1 MSSFVRWRE
10 LLLAVKNK
18 SLLLQLEILATEFQP
33 EKNQYNR
40 DNQDNQDNH
49 DDHDDQDNQDNHVRL
64 AHL

>member
-1 MSSFVRWRE
+1 MSSFLRWSE
-10 LLLAVKNK
+10 LLLAVENK

-33 EKNQYNR
+33 EKNQDNR

-49 DDHDDQDNQDNHVRL
+49 DDHDDQDNQDNQLRL

>member
-1 MSSFVRWRE
+1 MRWRE

-33 EKNQYNR
+33 EKNQDNR

-49 DDHDDQDNQDNHVRL
+49 DNQVRL